1 MNGVRTNY
9 PTAQLVGAPVDL
21 SSTSRL
27 GLSTALTGLFT
38 GSAPFAPVSTNT
50 LPLTLSSG
58 ASKTFYNIVV
68 LGAVNNNDPEPAF
81 FSDPIFA
88 KEVAAWRATRADL
101 NTQALLKDL
110 FFGLA
115 LEMLGFGGATPLDS
129 QVQAAYAAITASTDA
144 PVRVL
149 LQSASSTGGI
159 GTSTLRLLKLAA
171 GSDTVGA
178 GLRYHLSGLL
188 KIAAD
193 QAALQASQGLSLQM
207 LGLTM
212 KMLLNVL
219 NVAQL
224 ALGAGDIVS
233 LLHDL
238 DQAHGGDLWTLTLLQ
253 PTIGITPKTPTLKGG
268 TGQSF
273 SVTLPPGVKGTILYD
288 WSTTALIGV
297 LSDGNGKTGRS
308 FETSSATVN
317 LQTTPSDVSP
327 LTVAVTVYQV
337 GTGGVKTK
345 IGDATA
351 TVTLTTQ
358 NPTTSSAGTHLN
370 RFGFTSVSG
379 NGLMGYTVYGFY
391 TFPQQA
397 GALQYTLEIT
407 RPDGYD
413 FVASLAGSVV
423 DRGGVLVISDTP
435 LSTPVTQLP
444 LNQGQKYIYAP
455 TADTTGGFFNLGNG
469 LIGYPY
475 SQYTFQGT
483 DPTLLAQQLADALQS
498 AQSLLNAATA
508 KVTIT

>member
-1 MNGVRTNY
+1 
-9 PTAQLVGAPVDL
+9 
-21 SSTSRL
+21 
-27 GLSTALTGLFT
+27 
-38 GSAPFAPVSTNT
+38 
-50 LPLTLSSG
+50 
-58 ASKTFYNIVV
+58 
-68 LGAVNNNDPEPAF
+68 
-81 FSDPIFA
+81 
-88 KEVAAWRATRADL
+88 
-101 NTQALLKDL
+101 
-110 FFGLA
+110 
-115 LEMLGFGGATPLDS
+115 
-129 QVQAAYAAITASTDA
+129 
-144 PVRVL
+144 
-149 LQSASSTGGI
+149 
-159 GTSTLRLLKLAA
+159 
-171 GSDTVGA
+171 
-178 GLRYHLSGLL
+178 
-188 KIAAD
+188 
-193 QAALQASQGLSLQM
+193 
-207 LGLTM
+207 
-212 KMLLNVL
+212 
-219 NVAQL
+219 
-224 ALGAGDIVS
+224 
-233 LLHDL
+233 
-238 DQAHGGDLWTLTLLQ
+238 
-253 PTIGITPKTPTLKGG
+253 
-268 TGQSF
+268 
-273 SVTLPPGVKGTILYD
+273 
-288 WSTTALIGV
+288 
-297 LSDGNGKTGRS
+297 
-308 FETSSATVN
+308 
-317 LQTTPSDVSP
+317 
-327 LTVAVTVYQV
+327 V